1 MPYVGK
7 KPADIIATA
16 VDTTT
21 GTFSG
26 EIDAASLDISGNIDV
41 DGTTNLDVVDIDGAL
56 TQDGGAVF
64 NEGSADVDFRVES
77 NGNANMLFVDG
88 GNNTVHIGQSAPD
101 TTLSGGTPPFQITG
115 SGFSA
120 TSAIVRREASSF
132 GPSLMLAKSRNTAV
146 GSHTIVQSGDRL
158 GGIIFIGD
166 DGTDLDTYGAT
177 ITADCDGTPGAN
189 DMPGRLVFSTTA
201 DGANSPTE
209 RMRIHNGGV
218 VSIPQGIA
226 LGVGTAN
233 TASNV
238 ISDYEEGTWTPAL
251 SNYGGTATIGAAV
264 YTKVGRQVTCSVS
277 IDLDG
282 TSDSS
287 NFQITGLPFT
297 SGNFSST
304 AVFGA
309 FVSYSN
315 TTFEKPIRFLVGS
328 ANTNINVYTQSGGA
342 ATYNGLGNDRTFRL
356 VIIYFT
362 A

>member
-26 EIDAASLDISGNIDV
+26 VVDADAGITVDNITIDGTEIDLSSGDLTLDVAGNILLNA
-41 DGTTNLDVVDIDGAL
+41 DGGGVYFQDASTLVGSIQNSSSDLVITSEVQDKDILFKGD
-56 TQDGGAVF
+56 DGGASVTALTLDMSAAGNATF
-64 NEGSADVDFRVES
+64 NGTVLASNGTNSLPSLSFSSDSNTGIYSPSADNLGFAVGGVARAFMS
-77 NGNANMLFVDG
+77 GTQFNMTGNGVFSG
-88 GNNTVHIGQSAPD
+88 
-101 TTLSGGTPPFQITG
+101 TLT
-115 SGFSA
+115 
-120 TSAIVRREASSF
+120 ASS
-132 GPSLMLAKSRNTAV
+132 GNV
-146 GSHTIVQSGDRL
+146 TISDGNLVVANGH
-158 GGIIFIGD
+158 GIDF
-166 DGTDLDTYGAT
+166 GAT
-177 ITADCDGTPGAN
+177 
-189 DMPGRLVFSTTA
+189 
-201 DGANSPTE
+201 ANSSGSMTTE
-209 RMRIHNGGV
+209 
-218 VSIPQGIA
+218 
-226 LGVGTAN
+226 LLD
-233 TASNV
+233 
-238 ISDYEEGTWTPAL
+238 DYEEGTWTPTL
-251 SNYGGTATIGAAV
+251 SNYGGTATIGASV

-282 TSDSS
+282 TSDAS
-287 NFQITGLPFT
+287 NFQINGLPYT

-309 FVSYSN
+309 FMSYSN

-356 VIIYFT
+356 VIIYFV